1 MNERDLEPEEP
12 LPRRAID
19 QLCSRGLELVER
31 RMQIA
36 GLERDVMHS
45 GAAAREKA
53 PDGRIV
59 ARRRDELEAALADE
73 HRRRFDTLLAE
84 RLAVL
89 EPCVE
94 KALVRRDRL
103 VEIGHRNAEMMDLT
117 HPRDATRELS

>member
-19 QLCSRGLELVER
+19 QLCSRGLELVQR
-31 RMQIA
+31 CVQIA
-36 GLERDVMHS
+36 RLERDVMHS
-45 GAAAREKA
+45 RAAACEEA
-53 PDGRIV
+53 SDGRIV

-73 HRRRFDTLLAE
+73 HRCRFDTLLAE

-94 KALVRRDRL
+94 KPLVGRNSL

-117 HPRDATRELS
+117 HPRDATRDLS